1 MTSNTYS
8 PNQDVVNKKQ
18 RQKKRRA
25 QIRHHTALTVIVLFV
40 MFPIFWITTSAFK
53 LPIDVRKPTIFFQPT
68 LQNFQILFNEF
79 QFADLLLN
87 SLLICV
93 FVVLITLPLAAMG
106 SYGLSRYQLPF
117 KKALLVGILASQ
129 FFPPVVLVLPYFTL
143 FRRFDLLDTI
153 LGLVII
159 NLTRTIP
166 FSIWLLKG
174 FMDTL
179 PMEIEESAMVDG
191 CTEFKILQHIVL
203 PLSIPGLITTGIFAF
218 ILAWNEFLYAL
229 LLTGRNSRTA
239 IVGLVNVVGER
250 DVPWEQMS
258 AAGIL
263 VMIPMLIMAFAIR
276 KYFVEGMTMGAVK

>member
-1 MTSNTYS
+1 MASVTVTEH
-8 PNQDVVNKKQ
+8 QGKG
-18 RQKKRRA
+18 RKRKPFELGYYLSLLA
-25 QIRHHTALTVIVLFV
+25 IILFV
-40 MFPIFWITTSAFK
+40 AFPIFWITISAFK
-53 LPIDVRKPTIFFQPT
+53 LPIDVKKPNLIFEPT
-68 LQNFQILFNEF
+68 LQNFRILFTQF
-79 QFADLLLN
+79 QFMDLLIN

-106 SYGLSRYQLPF
+106 AYALSRYQLPY
-117 KKALLVGILASQ
+117 KKSLLVGILASQ
-129 FFPPVVLVLPYFTL
+129 FFPPVVLVLPYFAL
-143 FRRFDLLDTI
+143 FRQFDLLDTI
-153 LGLVII
+153 TALVII

-179 PMEIEESAMVDG
+179 PTEVEESAMVDG
-191 CTEFKILQHIVL
+191 CTEFGLLRHIVL
-203 PLSIPGLITTGIFAF
+203 PLSVPGMITTGIFSF

-263 VMIPMLIMAFAIR
+263 VMVPMLIMAFAIR
-276 KYFVEGMTMGAVK
+276 KYFVEGMTAGAVK

>member
-1 MTSNTYS
+1 MTNITTTPASNKS
-8 PNQDVVNKKQ
+8 N
-18 RQKKRRA
+18 RSASRLWA
-25 QIRHHTALTVIVLFV
+25 SLTHNASLIIIFLFV
-40 MFPIFWITTSAFK
+40 MFPIFWITISAFK
-53 LPIDVRKPTIFFQPT
+53 KEVDVKKPSIIFEPT
-68 LQNFQILFNEF
+68 LVNFQILFRDFN
-79 QFADLLLN
+79 FANLLWN

-93 FVVLITLPLAAMG
+93 FVVAVTLPLAAMG
-106 SYGLSRYQLPF
+106 AYALSRYKLPF
-117 KKALLVGILASQ
+117 KKGLLVGILASQ
-129 FFPPVVLVLPYFTL
+129 FFPPVVLVLPYFAL
-143 FRRFDLLDTI
+143 FRQFDLIDTI

-179 PMEIEESAMVDG
+179 PAEVEESALVDG
-191 CTEFKILQHIVL
+191 CTEFGILRHIVL
-203 PLSIPGLITTGIFAF
+203 PLSIPGMITTGIFSF

-229 LLTGRNSRTA
+229 LLTGRHSRTA

-276 KYFVEGMTMGAVK
+276 RYFVEGLTMGAVK